1 MVIENRL
8 TAGIKAGTDQIGS
21 LVRKALV
28 QANIEKRLIIGL
40 SQISR
45 FLARDQTDVPII
57 CLMAP
62 PATGD
67 YATHMHE
74 VLLQA
79 YCLENDIYIMQL
91 DNAEKLN
98 RILDTSRI
106 ESCALICANPAG
118 DSDCEGSFLDQDYQM
133 TKIEGKLVDYCED
146 HWNDSEHSMIRL
158 PEK

>member
-1 MVIENRL
+1 MVIENKSEVV
-8 TAGIKAGTDQIGS
+8 IDQTGS
-21 LVRKALV
+21 LVKKALV
-28 QANIEKRLIIGL
+28 QAKLERRLIVGL
-40 SQISR
+40 SQIVQ
-45 FLARDQTDVPII
+45 FLAQDQVNVPIF

-62 PATGD
+62 PKHGD

-79 YCLENDIYIMQL
+79 YCLENDIYIMHL
-91 DNAEKLN
+91 DSAAKL
-98 RILDTSRI
+98 SRVSDSTKF

-133 TKIEGKLVDYCED
+133 TKIERKLVDYCED
-146 HWNDSEHSMIRL
+146 HWNDSEHSAIRL